1 MESGKGPPKTDLLIS
16 DQNAS
21 NWDCWAL
28 ASAEAQGRDSRG
40 QSQHSGEVLAR
51 TSEPRL
57 PGVATASPTPAE
69 ALGACCRRLGEA
81 VYLQE
86 PF

>member
-1 MESGKGPPKTDLLIS
+1 MHPTGTAGHWLAQRLRGGTPEGR
-16 DQNAS
+16 AS
-21 NWDCWAL
+21 TP
-28 ASAEAQGRDSRG
+28 
-40 QSQHSGEVLAR
+40 GEVLGR

-69 ALGACCRRLGEA
+69 ALGACCPRGLGEA